1 MNSPIFCR
9 LNGFNTRQNISMHKL
24 YETVRLIID
33 ADLYS
38 IIILHELLGDE
49 SNIDQ
54 DETSPRPESTFNFYK
69 NE

>member
-1 MNSPIFCR
+1 
-9 LNGFNTRQNISMHKL
+9 MHKL